1 VIEGEFKSAEGAETI
16 SFSHGDFGLVVQTL
30 DDATGKQLLS
40 PEIIEDQLAV
50 LTAVKT
56 SRGRSIPLAGS
67 STGSSPRR
75 LANARRHPQISST
88 RRFFN

>member
-16 SFSHGDFGLVVQTL
+16 SFSHDFGLVVQTL